1 MPFGAADHV
10 VDPVCG
16 GVSVQHL
23 RTSCIDG
30 KSVGTEGLELQD
42 PRHAERV
49 LSATRRM

>member
-30 KSVGTEGLELQD
+30 SSVGPEDLELQD
-42 PRHAERV
+42 ARHPERV
-49 LSATRRM
+49 LFVSRRM